1 MNYGTYWTKTC
12 TPEAIHRL
20 IGDALG
26 SDLVNDG
33 PAALVKED
41 EHRQPTLVVLDEA
54 QNFFLAQLGGLEGW
68 RTVLNLVNARL
79 DNVFWVLLINN
90 QSWAYLCNVFGREY
104 QFRNVIRVKHRGQTA
119 LRSMILSR
127 NHLSNFQLRYDE
139 VLLSSR
145 GPEAGNLRNAE
156 QRYFSLLW
164 DASRGNPMVALRL
177 FLTSV
182 KVKGRQVTVGLPNP
196 PSASLL
202 DGMGDNS
209 LFVYAAIATHEN
221 LTSHEIT
228 AVTHLPENIVRY
240 ALKGGFDAGFLH
252 KDEDSRYRLV
262 PLWYQ
267 QVISYLTRKN
277 LLNE

>member
-1 MNYGTYWTKTC
+1 
-12 TPEAIHRL
+12 
-20 IGDALG
+20 
-26 SDLVNDG
+26 
-33 PAALVKED
+33 
-41 EHRQPTLVVLDEA
+41 
-54 QNFFLAQLGGLEGW
+54 
-68 RTVLNLVNARL
+68 
-79 DNVFWVLLINN
+79 VFWVLLINN

-104 QFRNVIRVKHRGQTA
+104 QFRNVIRVKHWGQTDI
-119 LRSMILSR
+119 RSLILSR